1 MGRFR
6 DAGRPRLW
14 KLLSLT
20 EKLSELL
27 GIIWEKGVRQE
38 RRQRAQSAYAGAS
51 AQKKP
56 HRRTDAVEKNPGNV
70 LLSRP
75 QVRQYHRRGE
85 S

>member
-1 MGRFR
+1 MRRFR
-6 DAGRPRLW
+6 DASRPRLW

-38 RRQRAQSAYAGAS
+38 RRQRARSAYAAAS
-51 AQKKP
+51 AQKN
-56 HRRTDAVEKNPGNV
+56 RTGEPMRSKKNPGNV